1 VGISALLALLITVV
15 GRLPLLTPD
24 CRAARWAAVPLTA
37 VAADA
42 DCEYLSAIRVATQF
56 QPESRIPVRIST
68 GHLGIMPTARK
79 ESEVASEA
87 DGLDDRTDD
96 SRLRRG

>member
-1 VGISALLALLITVV
+1 MLALLITVV

-24 CRAARWAAVPLTA
+24 CRAASWAAVPLTA
-37 VAADA
+37 VAVDA

-56 QPESRIPVRIST
+56 QPESHIPVRISI
-68 GHLGIMPTARK
+68 GHLRIMPTARTK
-79 ESEVASEA
+79 SEVASEA